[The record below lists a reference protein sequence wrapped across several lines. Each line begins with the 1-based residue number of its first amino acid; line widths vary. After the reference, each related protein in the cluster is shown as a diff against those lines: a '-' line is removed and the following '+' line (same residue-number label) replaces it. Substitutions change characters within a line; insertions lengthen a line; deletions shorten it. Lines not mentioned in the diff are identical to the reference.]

1 MIAAPVASIFEP
13 VTVAPELPEEATN
26 PPELGN

>member
-26 PPELGN
+26 PA